1 VKSFVRYVRE
11 RTEGSPQSEESQP
24 IGHAFMAYL
33 RRTLHMKT
41 RFGPLVLNAALVS
54 SIALMAVGCSKT
66 VDLTDTP
73 PPGTTIGTELDD
85 SVVTTRVKSAL
96 LADPNI
102 KSIDFK
108 VDTRKGVVQLS
119 GFVDNQTQ
127 SSRAVTVARAV
138 EGVKDVQNN
147 VSLKGEATTVG
158 NKLDGS
164 IITTKVKTA
173 LLADENVKSFDIAV
187 VTRKDEVQLS
197 GFVNNQN
204 QMDRAISVARA
215 VDGVRDV
222 KNEMSIKK

>member
-1 VKSFVRYVRE
+1 
-11 RTEGSPQSEESQP
+11 
-24 IGHAFMAYL
+24 
-33 RRTLHMKT
+33 MKT
-41 RFGPLVLNAALVS
+41 RFRILAFNAALVS
-54 SIALMAVGCSKT
+54 ALAFMAVGCSQQ
-66 VDLTDTP
+66 VDSADTP

-102 KSIDFK
+102 KSVDFK
-108 VDTRKGVVQLS
+108 VDTNKGVVQLS
-119 GFVDNQTQ
+119 GFVDSQTQ
-127 SSRAVTVARAV
+127 SSRAVTVARGV

-173 LLADENVKSFDIAV
+173 LLADEKVKSFDIAV

-197 GFVNNQN
+197 GFVDNQS
-204 QMDRAISVARA
+204 QMDRAVGVARA
-215 VDGVRDV
+215 VEGVRDV